1 MKKLLIVACLFFIV
15 GTVGLIVSCDK
26 VQGPYMNITDNSDCP
41 VPTFSDFPAPV
52 KNVLVE
58 EFTGHLCVY
67 CPTGADYIRQIQQLS
82 YGSRVIVLSI
92 HASNLA
98 YPEAG
103 DYNLDLRPGN
113 HGEDLYAD
121 FQITGEPSAMFN
133 REKLDGTN
141 IVYATPSTWQAKVEQ
156 VLAETPVLTMQ
167 IMNNYDSTSRK
178 LCMHVRTQFL
188 TSNSQNL
195 KIATYIS
202 EDSIVGFQKNNN
214 SAIGT
219 TPEITNYVFMDVMRD
234 EFAGTYGETFTN
246 GGVAQD
252 STITRTYSKTLNGT
266 WVAKHCKVVAYV
278 YDVNTKAILQV
289 EERKVIE

>member
-1 MKKLLIVACLFFIV
+1 M
-15 GTVGLIVSCDK
+15 
-26 VQGPYMNITDNSDCP
+26 
-41 VPTFSDFPAPV
+41 
-52 KNVLVE
+52 
-58 EFTGHLCVY
+58 Y